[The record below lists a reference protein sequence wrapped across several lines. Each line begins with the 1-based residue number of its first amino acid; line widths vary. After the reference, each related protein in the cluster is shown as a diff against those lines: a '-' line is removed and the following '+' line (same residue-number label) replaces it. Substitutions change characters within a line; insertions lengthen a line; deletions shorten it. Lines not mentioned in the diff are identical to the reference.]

1 VAKVWELADRYRLVS
16 PLGGGGF
23 SEVWQAEDGVLGR
36 NVAVKLCTP
45 APAQPDQVQRFYREA
60 RTLAGLRHPNVVVVH
75 DAGMDGGTPFV
86 VMELLPGPSLSGL
99 LASRGPL
106 RVELALRYAQQ
117 AAAGLAAAH
126 AAGVVHRDIKPG
138 NLVLADDGTLKV
150 VDFGIARLV
159 SDAMSVTATGVTF
172 GTPGY
177 LSPEQAA
184 GDPAGPRSDLYA
196 LGCVLFT
203 LLTGQPPFTAEHP
216 VAVAH
221 QHMNTVAPS
230 VRRFRPEVPAAVD
243 DLIASLLA
251 KDPAHRP
258 VDAATV
264 RAMLAE
270 ARSALGGGAW
280 PRTVPIAGL
289 WHEPAQPDGKR
300 RPGAGRRWLLAA
312 AAAAVLVLA
321 VAAGLMLADG
331 WHLVGASGTPAT
343 PAATPAAT
351 QAVSEPQPSSPAQPS
366 HHRATTPA
374 AAVNAARLAIVRAE
388 NSGQIEPGAATDL
401 QNRLNDIWV
410 KISQGNLPDAGHKA
424 ADLLQRVADLSRNGQ
439 IRPRGV
445 TMLQW
450 PLAHLVRLLPTDG

>member
-1 VAKVWELADRYRLVS
+1 VAQVWELADRYRLVS

-23 SEVWQAEDGVLGR
+23 SEVWQAEDAVLGR
-36 NVAVKLCTP
+36 RVAVKLCTP

-99 LASRGPL
+99 LASQGPL
-106 RVELALRYAQQ
+106 PVGLALRYAEQ

-126 AAGVVHRDIKPG
+126 DAGVVHRDIKPG

-150 VDFGIARLV
+150 VDFGIARLA

-184 GDPAGPRSDLYA
+184 GNPAEPRSDLYA

-221 QHMNTVAPS
+221 QHLNTLAPS
-230 VRRFRPEVPAAVD
+230 VRRFRPEVPAAVHQ
-243 DLIASLLA
+243 LIATLLA

-258 VDAATV
+258 ADAATV

-270 ARSALGGGAW
+270 ARLALGPGGAS
-280 PRTVPIAGL
+280 PRTVPIAAV
-289 WHEPAQPDGKR
+289 WHEPAPPDG
-300 RPGAGRRWLLAA
+300 RPPRGAGRRWLLAA
-312 AAAAVLVLA
+312 TAAAVLVLA

-331 WHLVGASGTPAT
+331 WHLVGGAGTPS
-343 PAATPAAT
+343 TPAAT
-351 QAVSEPQPSSPAQPS
+351 QGASEPQPSSPAQPS
-366 HHRATTPA
+366 HHRVTTPA
-374 AAVNAARLAIVRAE
+374 AALDAARLAIVRAE
-388 NSGQIEPGAATDL
+388 NSGQIEPGAAADL

-410 KISQGNLPDAGHKA
+410 KIGQGNLSDAGHKA

-439 IRPRGV
+439 ISARGV

-450 PLAHLVRLLPTDG
+450 PLAHLARLLPTDD